1 MLEYGA
7 DSSIKSKSGST
18 ALHHAIFAGSGD
30 TVETL
35 MRHPEVLQILL
46 PGFFSNIILRSKLFC
61 NVKFFFRL
69 SYVQMAAFI
78 YEEERF
84 ENM

>member
-46 PGFFSNIILRSKLFC
+46 PGFFSYKILKTNLF
-61 NVKFFFRL
+61 VTSLFFEL
-69 SYVQMAAFI
+69 SYVQMATFI